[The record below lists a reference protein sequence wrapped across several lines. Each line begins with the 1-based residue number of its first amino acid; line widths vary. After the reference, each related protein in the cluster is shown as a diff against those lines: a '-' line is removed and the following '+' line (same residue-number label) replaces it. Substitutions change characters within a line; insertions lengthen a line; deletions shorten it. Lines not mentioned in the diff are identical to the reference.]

1 MNTTLIGHPL
11 LSYDEVT
18 STNDVLKD
26 LAVEGAGEG
35 TAVVARRQTQ
45 GRGRRGRSWS
55 SVPGQGVYLS
65 VLLRPEIPAA
75 DAGLLAILGG
85 VAVVRALEHLGL
97 SELTLKWPND
107 VLARRKKIAGILI
120 EPRIGEG
127 RIEFAV
133 VGIGINV
140 GQKAEDWTDALKETV
155 TSCHME
161 SVLASC
167 DHVTRAVLEE
177 LEAWYPILKQRQ
189 TERLMEEWVQRGGK
203 EGIPGIE

>member
-45 GRGRRGRSWS
+45 GRGRRGRNWS

-65 VLLRPEIPAA
+65 VLLRPGIPAA

-140 GQKAEDWTDALKETV
+140 GQKAEDWTDALKETA

-161 SVLASC
+161 GVLVSC

>member
-1 MNTTLIGHPL
+1 MNTTRIGHPL

-140 GQKAEDWTDALKETV
+140 AQKAEEWTDALKETA

-161 SVLASC
+161 GVLVSC

>member
-140 GQKAEDWTDALKETV
+140 AQKAEEWSDALNETA

-161 SVLASC
+161 GVLVSC

>member
-1 MNTTLIGHPL
+1 M
-11 LSYDEVT
+11 
-18 STNDVLKD
+18 
-26 LAVEGAGEG
+26 EGAGEG

-140 GQKAEDWTDALKETV
+140 AQKAEEWTDALKETA

-161 SVLASC
+161 GVLVSC

>member
-140 GQKAEDWTDALKETV
+140 AQKAEEWTDALKETA

-161 SVLASC
+161 GVLVSC